1 MASVYSKE
9 PIDILRKTI
18 IVVLMIGAMLLLH
31 RFAVPDEHFDP
42 RGLLALGFVI
52 LATYTIGELT
62 EVIGLPHITGYL
74 LAGVL
79 LGPSMAYF
87 LHDVYP
93 HLQLPPPL
101 DEGIL
106 SHEITE
112 QLSPLNKLALA
123 LIALTAG
130 GELKLKELRDGLVHI
145 VGLLVGQAIPVTLGV
160 VACVWGITQLMPES
174 VGPLSAL
181 PTPTVLALAGVVASL
196 AFATSPAATIAIINS
211 TGSKGPMARTVLST
225 VVLKDVIVIT
235 SFFVALAISVGLLG
249 VEGAPSLS
257 TSLGRIGLSIAVGVG
272 LGFGIH
278 FYLRFI
284 GAELLLFIV
293 AMIYTFTFLISTVH
307 GEAPLMFIV

>member
-130 GELKLKELRDGLVHI
+130 GELKLKELVFEPLASPGGI
-145 VGLLVGQAIPVTLGV
+145 
-160 VACVWGITQLMPES
+160 ACYLTRRSSRVYCS
-174 VGPLSAL
+174 
-181 PTPTVLALAGVVASL
+181 
-196 AFATSPAATIAIINS
+196 
-211 TGSKGPMARTVLST
+211 
-225 VVLKDVIVIT
+225 
-235 SFFVALAISVGLLG
+235 
-249 VEGAPSLS
+249 S
-257 TSLGRIGLSIAVGVG
+257 TSEVHSRLSPSSTTGASGTPSYYRWVGTTWFRI
-272 LGFGIH
+272 
-278 FYLRFI
+278 
-284 GAELLLFIV
+284 
-293 AMIYTFTFLISTVH
+293 
-307 GEAPLMFIV
+307 